1 MLDLVLNL
9 REASGDDAG
18 EGARFEI
25 HFEKARGLTGKALQA
40 FEAHLTIEN
49 GVARWS
55 TRSIED
61 APGDEITELSASGK
75 SIREIATE
83 TGFSRSTIQRALS
96 RKG

>member
-1 MLDLVLNL
+1 MLNL

-61 APGDEITELSASGK
+61 ARGDALNGRSRK
-75 SIREIATE
+75 SC
-83 TGFSRSTIQRALS
+83 FSCDFPDALS
-96 RKG
+96 